1 MDHLNVCAAPGSSAV
16 VTLFVESQNSSSE
29 RRFQKSLTIE
39 ALKVRLEPIVGIRPI
54 DQQLVL
60 LDAASNPVCEISG
73 DDTRMLGFYPVK
85 DLMTLSVKTTNS
97 SAQINFDESQVE
109 KYVMEDDEYDRRGD
123 TVRAFKRRH
132 RMGRF
137 ADGASEISIDEDVK
151 AKELALSI
159 PVGSRCEVALPDGE
173 FRKRGTV
180 RFVGETGFRPGYWVG
195 VEYDEPVGK
204 NDGSVDGTRYFQCAA
219 DYGSFVRPEKVT
231 TGDFPEEDIFG
242 SDLEEM

>member
-1 MDHLNVCAAPGSSAV
+1 MDHLNVCGVSGGSAV

-39 ALKVRLEPIVGIRPI
+39 ELKVRLEAIVGIRPS
-54 DQQLVL
+54 DQQLTL
-60 LDAASNPVCEISG
+60 LDTASNAVCELNS
-73 DDTRMLGFYPVK
+73 DMRMLGSYPVE
-85 DLMTLSVKTTNS
+85 DLMVLRVAASSS
-97 SAQINFDESQVE
+97 SAQMSFDETQVE
-109 KYVMEDDEYDRRGD
+109 KYVMDDDEYDRRGD

-137 ADGASEISIDEDVK
+137 ADGASEMSLDEDMK
-151 AKELALSI
+151 ARELALSI
-159 PVGSRCEVALPDGE
+159 PVGGRCEVALPDGE

-180 RFVGETGFRPGYWVG
+180 RFVGETEFRPGYWVG

-204 NDGSVDGTRYFQCAA
+204 NDGSVEGTRYFQCAA
-219 DYGSFVRPEKVT
+219 GHGLFVRADNVT
-231 TGDFPEEDIFG
+231 VGDFPEEDLFG

>member
-1 MDHLNVCAAPGSSAV
+1 MDHSILNAVTGSSAV

-29 RRFQKSLTIE
+29 RRFQKSLTINE
-39 ALKVRLEPIVGIRPI
+39 LKVRLEAIVGIRPS
-54 DQQLVL
+54 DQQLTL
-60 LDAASNPVCEISG
+60 MDAGSKPVCEIN

-85 DLMTLSVKTTNS
+85 DLMTLSVKNTSPST
-97 SAQINFDESQVE
+97 QINFNDESQVE
-109 KYVMEDDEYDRRGD
+109 KYVMDDDQYDRRRD

-137 ADGASEISIDEDVK
+137 ADGASEMSLDEDK
-151 AKELALSI
+151 DLALKI
-159 PVGSRCEVALPDGE
+159 QVGSRCEVALSEGE

-180 RFVGETGFRPGYWVG
+180 RFVGETAFRPGYWVG
-195 VEYDEPVGK
+195 VEYDEPMGK

-219 DYGSFVRPEKVT
+219 GHGSFVRPDKVT
-231 TGDFPEEDIFG
+231 TGDFPEEDLFG

>member
-1 MDHLNVCAAPGSSAV
+1 MDQLSSSAV

-39 ALKVRLEPIVGIRPI
+39 ALKARLEPIVGIRPA
-54 DQQLVL
+54 DQQLILV
-60 LDAASNPVCEISG
+60 DAASNPVCEISG
-73 DDTRMLGFYPVK
+73 DDSRMLGFYPVK
-85 DLMTLSVKTTNS
+85 DLMTLSVKNTNS
-97 SAQINFDESQVE
+97 SASAQINFNDESQVE
-109 KYVMEDDEYDRRGD
+109 KYVMDDDEYDRRGD
-123 TVRAFKRRH
+123 SVRAFKRRH

-137 ADGASEISIDEDVK
+137 ADGASEMSIGEDAK

-159 PVGSRCEVALPDGE
+159 PVGSRCEVAMPDGE
-173 FRKRGTV
+173 FKKRGTV
-180 RFVGETGFRPGYWVG
+180 RFVGETEFRPGCWVG

-219 DYGSFVRPEKVT
+219 DYGSFVRPETVT
-231 TGDFPEEDIFG
+231 TGDFPEEDLFG